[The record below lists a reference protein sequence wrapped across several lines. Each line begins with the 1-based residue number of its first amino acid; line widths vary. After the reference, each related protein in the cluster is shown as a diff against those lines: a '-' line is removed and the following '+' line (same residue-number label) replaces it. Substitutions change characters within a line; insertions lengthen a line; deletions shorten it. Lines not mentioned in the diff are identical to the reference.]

1 MNELVLPNDTNIL
14 GNILGGKVMHYMDVC
29 AAMSAYKHARTPV
42 VTASVDNLDFLAPAK
57 MGDII
62 CMKSSVNYTG
72 WASMEIGVR
81 IESENPITGKIIP
94 NSTMET
100 LKQINHNYFNNLVE
114 IEKDDK
120 TNEIQ
125 KNKCILK
132 KKDLKKTSTIN

>member
-1 MNELVLPNDTNIL
+1 MRLISIIRKNI
-14 GNILGGKVMHYMDVC
+14 
-29 AAMSAYKHARTPV
+29 
-42 VTASVDNLDFLAPAK
+42 
-57 MGDII
+57 
-62 CMKSSVNYTG
+62 NYPIKGMITH
-72 WASMEIGVR
+72 
-81 IESENPITGKIIP
+81 PITGKIIP